1 MVRYYLLIFL
11 FASSVT
17 HGSSFVT
24 CPEWSK
30 SYIKY
35 SKQPL
40 KIKVLRADKDEN
52 FLALYRAIAA
62 ILGSKRMSEKINN
75 DLEKSGYGLMFDAL
89 MSLHY
94 RGGLPDDFIAA
105 LKNFHKGFD
114 QSQEV
119 YIIDISTQEM
129 LSKLRHGYC
138 KK

>member
-1 MVRYYLLIFL
+1 MVRYYLLICF
-11 FASSVT
+11 FVSSVA
-17 HGSSFVT
+17 HGSLVT
-24 CPEWSK
+24 CPEWNK

-40 KIKVLRADKDEN
+40 KTKVLRADKDEN

-75 DLEKSGYGLMFDAL
+75 DLEKSGYSLMFDAL

-94 RGGLPDDFIAA
+94 RGGLPDDFIVA